1 MWSCTTFPVS
11 FVALWEDSLPTLV
24 CGNVG
29 KCVKCTTCLSHKPG
43 TPFLES
49 NIHKTECTY
58 LNDNEAYLPCRQKQ
72 RCEVCIFHQA
82 SDELFHSY
90 IYILIRLMCKEWGF
104 CKICQSE
111 RLLPT
116 KWIALFLLPLGDA
129 HNCSLTCIRM
139 CKIDYHLEAI
149 YNFHH
154 LATFHSVIV
163 GAMLCKSQLYTW
175 NWVFTALVPPSLYK
189 QTCLLSEILDLHLWT
204 HRENKYYEE
213 YKVWLF
219 VCVRVICV

>member
-1 MWSCTTFPVS
+1 MWS
-11 FVALWEDSLPTLV
+11 LHLPPS
-24 CGNVG
+24 
-29 KCVKCTTCLSHKPG
+29 KWWAF
-43 TPFLES
+43 PFLYLHS
-49 NIHKTECTY
+49 DKANVQRVGILQDMPIRKTNQ
-58 LNDNEAYLPCRQKQ
+58 LN
-72 RCEVCIFHQA
+72 
-82 SDELFHSY
+82 
-90 IYILIRLMCKEWGF
+90 G
-104 CKICQSE
+104 
-111 RLLPT
+111 
-116 KWIALFLLPLGDA
+116 LFLLPLGDA

-219 VCVRVICV
+219 VCVHVICV